1 MLESALIL
9 IQPQFF
15 LMDASFQT
23 ENAYKK
29 IKFDF
34 PINDL
39 LAILGLFKI
48 YIIFRNILINSFYM
62 SNRCSLSLYLSQS
75 HMPDVRLQI
84 RLYLLP

>member
-15 LMDASFQT
+15 LMDATFQT

-48 YIIFRNILINSFYM
+48 YIIFRTLLINSFYM
-62 SNRCSLSLYLSQS
+62 SNRCSMFLYLSKS
-75 HMPDVRLQI
+75 SLSNVRMQI
-84 RLYLLP
+84 